1 MKDCFKKNF
10 IFFFVNVKITH
21 LIKEDKCLKS
31 KLELDIQKDLDKDAV
46 DKLMLIVELELGEL
60 KS

>member
-10 IFFFVNVKITH
+10 IFFFTNVKITN
-21 LIKEDKCLKS
+21 LMKEDKCLKS

-46 DKLMLIVELELGEL
+46 DNLMLIVELELGEL

>member
-1 MKDCFKKNF
+1 M
-10 IFFFVNVKITH
+10 
-21 LIKEDKCLKS
+21 KEDICLKS

-46 DKLMLIVELELGEL
+46 GNLMLIVELELGEL

>member
-1 MKDCFKKNF
+1 M
-10 IFFFVNVKITH
+10 
-21 LIKEDKCLKS
+21 KEDECSKS

-46 DKLMLIVELELGEL
+46 DNLMLIVELELGEL